1 MLLAELSPQNK
12 TQIVLPGGVRDR
24 VINSWWLLPLV
35 HDGVSVTAFVSGA
48 IIQPYFGFLCA
59 TSVSSVSRW
68 FIRVKPTQRHGEHRG
83 CTEKSKPPYPV
94 ADLVDFQRA
103 QVDGAGRRA
112 NSARGLDGDC
122 ENFRIKCRS
131 CHLIFQN
138 RIARAVRHKR
148 LARHRR
154 FIRHNEP

>member
-35 HDGVSVTAFVSGA
+35 HDCVSVTAFVSGA
-48 IIQPYFGFLCA
+48 IIQLLFWISLCNLRVLCV
-59 TSVSSVSRW
+59 SVVLLG
-68 FIRVKPTQRHGEHRG
+68 KPTQRHGEHRG
-83 CTEKSKPPYPV
+83 CTEKSKPPYPF
-94 ADLVDFQRA
+94 ADLVDFRRA

-112 NSARGLDGDC
+112 NSARGFDGDC

-131 CHLIFQN
+131 CNLIFQN

-148 LARHRR
+148 L
-154 FIRHNEP
+154 